1 MPLRGKTP
9 AEIEFARKWQHN
21 AAKSAVA
28 KRFGVHV
35 WQCEILDT
43 FIKEN
48 VPENANAL
56 WYFGEG
62 VRTYLSQADVL
73 VLAPDWE
80 GARGCV
86 AEKFVAESYDIP
98 TIVLGELQ
106 YEEFV
111 GGYVEI

>member
-1 MPLRGKTP
+1 MKIFHSMPLRGKTP
-9 AEIEFARKWQHN
+9 AEIEFSRSWQHE
-21 AAKSAVA
+21 AAKKAVA
-28 KRFGVHV
+28 TTFGVPV
-35 WQCEILDT
+35 EECEILDT

-62 VRTYLSQADVL
+62 VRTYLSQTDVL
-73 VLAPDWE
+73 ALAPDWA

-98 TIVLGELQ
+98 VIVLEYRGEN
-106 YEEFV
+106 
-111 GGYVEI
+111 G